1 MVKNEKGGGKGKKIA
16 RKHTS
21 KGSDNLRL
29 SSNKLEKYAYVKKL
43 LGNTCDIVCDDGIER
58 RCVIRGKFSGR
69 FKRDNLIEP
78 GKWILVGLREWI
90 NEDALSSE
98 YNSNKEKVELCD
110 LLEVYNQA
118 EQEKLKRSH
127 NVFENVR
134 EAHVLIDT
142 EESKELT
149 VEFLDESTYK
159 YKKMIQNEELCG
171 EQTTKVSMKKK
182 ILTSNII
189 TQDFSDISDDN
200 EDDDQGDDDQGDD
213 EEHDEYNSNNIEKIE
228 NQIKNINI
236 SNKSIPS
243 KSIPSKSLSKKYD
256 DEDEID
262 VDDI

>member
-69 FKRDNLIEP
+69 FKRDNLIEQ

-110 LLEVYNQA
+110 LLEVYSQA

-171 EQTTKVSMKKK
+171 EQTRKISMKKK
-182 ILTSNII
+182 ILSSNII
-189 TQDFSDISDDN
+189 TQDFSDISDD
-200 EDDDQGDDDQGDD
+200 DQGDD
-213 EEHDEYNSNNIEKIE
+213 EGDDDEGHDDEEDDEYNSNNIEKIE

-243 KSIPSKSLSKKYD
+243 KSLSNKYD
-256 DEDEID
+256 HEDEID